1 MKSEFYLRDRS
12 KIMSFFE
19 KLYHISEEQRNIL
32 ENEVERYQRDLQI
45 AYIFIGIES
54 ALLLILSVVSLT
66 NVLS

>member
-1 MKSEFYLRDRS
+1 
-12 KIMSFFE
+12 MSFFE